1 MGKERMKGRRW
12 AFTLMEM
19 LVVMAIIVI
28 VMGITVA
35 AFAPFM
41 KGRSL
46 SSAASSV
53 HSAASSVQSMV
64 SQARAYA
71 ATNGSNAALFFH
83 TGEGSITLYD
93 GSQPVDK
100 PVFLPR
106 GVSCYKDGQAVPE
119 PFSIVFSPMGSLDP
133 ISTAGSMEN
142 PKIVLRDDGT
152 GKEKVIEVIFVS
164 GLTTT
169 YDR

>member
-1 MGKERMKGRRW
+1 MGEERMKGRRW

-53 HSAASSVQSMV
+53 QSMV

-71 ATNGSNAALFFH
+71 ATNGSNATLFFH